1 MSLGRISHL
10 LRADRL
16 PSYLLP
22 CLSPGTDVS
31 LGRIIYE
38 IEAQHQKRCDKDPPH
53 GGCNTLTRVT
63 KTLWNVPDVFT
74 LLLAW
79 EQDVSSEE
87 IAGTMDYIDT
97 VLKPQEIFT
106 NGNCP
111 PEIDALTYALH
122 GMFCYYGQHY
132 FAFIYRPEEKA
143 WVMFDDATV
152 APVGPWPSVVAKC
165 RAGRIQPSVLFY
177 QRQR

>member
-1 MSLGRISHL
+1 MSLGRIIH
-10 LRADRL
+10 D
-16 PSYLLP
+16 
-22 CLSPGTDVS
+22 
-31 LGRIIYE
+31 

-53 GGCNTLTRVT
+53 GGCNTLTPVT
-63 KTLWNVPDVFT
+63 KALSNVPDVFT

-87 IAGTMDYIDT
+87 IAGTMDYIDE
-97 VLKPQEIFT
+97 VLKPQEVFT

-111 PEIDALTYALH
+111 HEIESMTFALH

-152 APVGPWPSVVAKC
+152 APVGPWTAVVAKC

-177 QRQR
+177 QRQRQAA